1 MDINGYIIRNLQYT
15 RCYILAYVFYDKDSK
30 VPEWIQRLLN
40 QIVNLVFWGI
50 IVFSIWL
57 LF

>member
-1 MDINGYIIRNLQYT
+1 MDMLIGLYHVPGALFWH
-15 RCYILAYVFYDKDSK
+15 VFFYDKNSK
-30 VPEWIQRLLN
+30 VPEWLQALLN
-40 QIVNLVFWGI
+40 QIVNLVFWGT